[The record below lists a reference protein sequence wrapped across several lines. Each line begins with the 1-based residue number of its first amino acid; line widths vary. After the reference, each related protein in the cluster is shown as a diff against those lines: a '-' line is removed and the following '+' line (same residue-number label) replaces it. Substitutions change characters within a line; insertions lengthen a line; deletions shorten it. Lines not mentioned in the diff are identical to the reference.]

1 MKINNPIN
9 IRYDSE
15 ADSLYFTLKK
25 GKVFETRKK
34 GLNLIDYNRKGKILG
49 VEILNCSGKD
59 FSMRKKRV
67 RFP

>member
-9 IRYDSE
+9 IRYDPE
-15 ADSLYFTLKK
+15 ADVLYFTLKR

-34 GLNLIDYNRKGKILG
+34 GLNLIDYNRKGEILG
-49 VEILNCSGKD
+49 VKILNCSGKD